1 MPIKTL
7 ESYLFERKLAN
18 ALSIEILQ
26 NATVGID
33 VDHYLS
39 RIYTF
44 KKEQFLAGIGGIP
57 ALLKD
62 YIHLDLQVFQEFNIK
77 PIFIINGLGFPG
89 QRHQYKTNE
98 LSPTEQHL
106 EAMWAKLGL
115 KPMYQYNLLESFR
128 IFTDPLPLRPMI
140 HDLVQYFIEIG
151 IDYLISPYD
160 ASFQLLY
167 LYQLGMID
175 AIYGLTDLLLTKID
189 KFILGMEFQLKDF
202 RFIDKQKVLLEL
214 QLTERQF
221 TDLSLMV
228 GCTVQPETFPNF
240 PPLPKPNQIQPF
252 PQLLYF
258 KLGLDI
264 IYHNSFVNQLGDL
277 HAYIALL
284 NDPSLLQL
292 YYQGHAALNFAPVL
306 NKEGYVE
313 PYLVELL
320 KLGLPINPDFLTKD
334 DSGDAIVKI
343 PNNTHEVI
351 NERLPPEFYF
361 YQLLGIV
368 PLELAEAITQG
379 FLEIRPTLELGLLDS
394 YKKLITS
401 KFYVDNL
408 DQQFNLLTQLLAR
421 YYQVKKVQVKYWFQD
436 DIVELN
442 NRMTP
447 STLKRIGLH
456 YAIIKGEPDRFSLV
470 DYFKI
475 GTTKPDGAVWKPAAV
490 IATVVYR
497 TLLMFDLIDANSGEL
512 KQLGKVIVRFVTEND
527 VSEQAFQELF
537 LVLLLMKLGAL
548 VLTELNRNFTNV
560 PKYFKEG
567 GSELAAVELGPEHM
581 KFLTI
586 IGRVFSIHKLNIS
599 PINYQGP
606 ISRNLLNFRSHI
618 KFISSALCNTLQLVL
633 VDFLVHSTEVK
644 HEYKGKDDWYPLLS
658 QIPFYR
664 DVNSTLLGVVAEIY
678 FEYLF
683 RQLKVGNKLSSE
695 IKAMSHDHLMTQVF
709 QTNMSLFNINVHG
722 VNLITLDQMAR
733 DFAEGVKFWKLFI
746 KLAQL
751 IHATDDN
758 LVGAQYLKD
767 IMGADEWVNQFT

>member
-89 QRHQYKTNE
+89 QLHQYKTNE

-167 LYQLGMID
+167 LYQLGIID

-228 GCTVQPETFPNF
+228 GCTVQPQTFPNF

-264 IYHNSFVNQLGDL
+264 IYHNNFVNQLGNL

-313 PYLVELL
+313 PYLIEIL
-320 KLGLPINPDFLTKD
+320 KLGLPINPDFLMKND
-334 DSGDAIVKI
+334 DGDTVVKI

-379 FLEIRPTLELGLLDS
+379 FLEVRPTLELGLLDS

-421 YYQVKKVQVKYWFQD
+421 YYQVKKIQVKYWFQD

-456 YAIIKGEPDRFSLV
+456 YAIVKGNPKKFSLV
-470 DYFKI
+470 DYFKN
-475 GTTKPDGAVWKPAAV
+475 GTEVPSEAVTKPAAV

-497 TLLMFDLIDANSGEL
+497 TLLMFDLLDSQTGEL
-512 KQLGKVIVRFVTEND
+512 KPLGKVLVQFVTEND

-548 VLTELNRNFTNV
+548 ILTELNRNFTNV

-581 KFLTI
+581 KYLTI

-618 KFISSALCNTLQLVL
+618 KFVSSALCNTLQLVL
-633 VDFLVHSTEVK
+633 VDFLVHSKDVK
-644 HEYKGKDDWYPLLS
+644 HEYKGKDDWYPLIS

-722 VNLITLDQMAR
+722 VNLITLEQMAR

-746 KLAQL
+746 KLAKL
-751 IHATDDN
+751 VHETDKD
-758 LVGAQYLKD
+758 LVGAQYLED
-767 IMGADEWVNQFT
+767 IMGADDWVNQFT